1 VPRILHVI
9 NSFDIG
15 GNERFLVELLRR
27 LDPAEFEQSVCVPD
41 RGRDYTFDLK
51 QICESLGVPI
61 HVVEARGNLDRGI
74 GRRLR
79 ALMAA
84 GRYDVVHTHLVLSQ
98 FWGRRA
104 AIAAR
109 RGAAARIGRIIS
121 SEQNA
126 YRFKVWP
133 PFRWI
138 EQRLTRSTET
148 VIACSEHVRE
158 HLVRRVGLPRE
169 KVALVYNGVDTDL
182 FSPPQGAADPVRV
195 AVREEL
201 AVGPGE
207 KLIGTVGH
215 LNRQKGHDVLIAALA
230 DVVRREPAARLVI
243 AGRGPLRRR
252 LEALAARHG
261 VEGKVVFAGMVGEV
275 ARFLKGL
282 DVFAFPSR
290 WEGFGIALTEAMA
303 TGLPVVASATGGIK
317 EIVED
322 GVSGRLVPPEDKKA
336 LAEGLARLLHEPEL
350 ARRLAEGGLKRVRET
365 FSLERTVAAM
375 AAIYRGPAAQP
386 QAGGSVP
393 VNKAPGES

>member
-1 VPRILHVI
+1 MPRILHVI

-27 LDPAEFEQSVCVPD
+27 LDRAEFVQEVCVPD

-61 HVVEARGNLDRGI
+61 HVVEARGNLDRAV

-84 GRYDVVHTHLVLSQ
+84 GAYDIVHTHLVFSQ
-98 FWGRRA
+98 YWGRRA
-104 AIAAR
+104 ASAA
-109 RGAAARIGRIIS
+109 GIGRIIS

-138 EQRLTRSTET
+138 EQRLTRSTEC
-148 VIACSEHVRE
+148 VVACSEHVRQ

-169 KVALVYNGVDTDL
+169 KIALVYNGVDTEAFAPTEAD
-182 FSPPQGAADPVRV
+182 DPVRA
-195 AVREEL
+195 AVREEMN
-201 AVGPGE
+201 VGPGE

-230 DVVRREPAARLVI
+230 DVVRREPTARLAI

-252 LEALAARHG
+252 LEALAAQHG
-261 VEGKVVFAGMVGEV
+261 VAGKVIFAGLVGDV

-290 WEGFGIALTEAMA
+290 WEGFGIALIEAMA
-303 TGLPVVASATGGIK
+303 TGLPVVASRTGGIK

-322 GVSGRLVPPEDKKA
+322 WVSGLLVPIGDRVA
-336 LAEGLARLLHEPEL
+336 LSEALLSVVCDTDRAHRLAQEGLARVRRQFSL
-350 ARRLAEGGLKRVRET
+350 AR
-365 FSLERTVAAM
+365 TVEQM
-375 AAIYRGPAAQP
+375 SDIYRGVQP
-386 QAGGSVP
+386 RHEQSLP
-393 VNKAPGES
+393 